1 MYKTEVL
8 KPNEV
13 KMSAAE
19 LKHWNKRNEDLCDT
33 AGYVPMA
40 VRMQRMIESGHIAQ
54 FTEDDFDINDYKQM
68 YLSPEMK
75 ISPEDDLEEIQSKL
89 ELRRQYQA
97 AIIAE
102 RSKSNN
108 EPKDIDKTK
117 EEVETEDTTKTTSE
131 E

>member
-1 MYKTEVL
+1 MYKTEVFA
-8 KPNEV
+8 PT
-13 KMSAAE
+13 E
-19 LKHWNKRNEDLCDT
+19 LKMPAEELKKWNEHNEDLCDT
-33 AGYVPMA
+33 AGYVPLA
-40 VRMQRMIESGHIAQ
+40 VRMQRMIENGYIAQ

-75 ISPEDDLEEIQSKL
+75 ITPEDDLEDIQDKL

-102 RSKSNN
+102 RSDNNNVPDNVDKKS
-108 EPKDIDKTK
+108 KV
-117 EEVETEDTTKTTSE
+117 VETEDTTKTTSE